1 MKSSLLLFLALS
13 SITAGCSAASQTPA
27 KVLLAQSG
35 NISKITQMKAGILK
49 IANASWWGF
58 NKEDA
63 TACLQAAINSG
74 VPKLI
79 VDNTG
84 SDWVVDQP
92 INLTSNQEIDFADG
106 VVVKAKKGCFIG
118 IGDSLFRGSNLQ
130 NITLHGED
138 KVVLQMNKKD
148 YQDAAIYKPGEWRH
162 GINLAGCTNVTISNL
177 TIKETG
183 GDGIYIGAGTQ
194 PYCENVLIENVI
206 SDGNN
211 RLGMAVTSAQNL
223 TVRHC
228 QFINSL
234 GASPQGG
241 IDFEP
246 NSAKERLVNCVVED
260 CKFENNIKGAG
271 ASVSPNHLNSQSL
284 PVSVT
289 FKNCTFTDNALGIF
303 LYPTRRSSEEPSVGQ
318 VEFDDCQLNNN
329 PVLMQ
334 DPVEKGIKI
343 VFKNCAID
351 NSNSKNE
358 AFSIICKEATG
369 RAIGNIFFDH
379 TTVIDNSG
387 RAPIAIK
394 YQGNGDVSDAIT
406 GTLYVKRNNKIS
418 QFNLSAF
425 IKQEQAEFSTINA
438 QKPAVLHLD
447 DLKPPPSD
455 APRQGNSEVYL
466 RGSFTFLQYAE
477 KGQSITIDAR
487 AVKVGNYSGN
497 TDLALLNPGDAI
509 IKTYSLP
516 PDSKIYPITFTA
528 ATTGFYRVTC
538 AGTVQR
544 VDITS
549 SHRGNGILLDGFQT
563 FLPIQGKLYFQ
574 VPAGVRE
581 FHVGVAADAEAD
593 VALVDPNG
601 KEIERHQNI
610 DSMQLFSATRAEASH
625 SEIWSIDVS
634 KVVWQLTV
642 RLYAPLEPI
651 VSTNPDTLV
660 LTSSTH
666 P

>member
-1 MKSSLLLFLALS
+1 MMKSHSFLWACIIFLL
-13 SITAGCSAASQTPA
+13 TAMSPLVKNAAAVTDA
-27 KVLLAQSG
+27 NTTKVLLSEV
-35 NISKITQMKAGILK
+35 KAGTRK
-49 IANASWWGF
+49 EANASWWGF
-58 NKEDA
+58 DKEDA

-84 SDWVVDQP
+84 SDWIVNQP
-92 INLTSNQEIDFADG
+92 ITLASHQEIVFADG
-106 VVVKAKKGCFIG
+106 VVVKAKKDCFKA
-118 IGDSLFRGSNLQ
+118 IGDCLFRGSNLQ
-130 NITLHGED
+130 NITLRGAG
-138 KVVLQMNKKD
+138 KAVLQMNKKD
-148 YQDAAIYKPGEWRH
+148 YQDATKYKPGEWRH
-162 GINLAGCTNVTISNL
+162 GINLAGCTNVVIRDL

-194 PYCENVLIENVI
+194 PHCENVLIENVI

-228 QFINSL
+228 QFINAL

-260 CKFENNIKGAG
+260 CTFANNIKGAG
-271 ASVSPNHLNSQSL
+271 ASVSPNHLSSQSL

-289 FKNCTFTDNALGIF
+289 FKNCTFNDNALGIF
-303 LYPTRRSSEEPSVGQ
+303 LYPTRRSSDEPSIGQ
-318 VEFDDCQLNNN
+318 VEFDDCRSNN
-329 PVLMQ
+329 PVLFQ
-334 DPVEKGIKI
+334 DPVTKGIKFI
-343 VFKNCAID
+343 FKNCTID
-351 NSNSKNE
+351 NRKNKNE
-358 AFSIICKEATG
+358 ALAIICKEAAG
-369 RAIGNIFFDH
+369 RAIGNIVFDN
-379 TTVIDNSG
+379 TTVIDDLA
-387 RAPIAIK
+387 RDPIAIK

-406 GTLYVKRNNKIS
+406 GTLYVKRNNQIS
-418 QFNLSAF
+418 QFDLSAF
-425 IKQEQAEFSTINA
+425 IKREQAEFSTINA

-487 AVKVGNYSGN
+487 AVKVGTYSGN
-497 TDLALLNPGDAI
+497 TDLTLLGPDDAV

-516 PDSKIYPITFTA
+516 PDSEIYPITFTA

-549 SHRGNGILLDGFQT
+549 PHRGNGILLDGFQT

-581 FHVGVAADAEAD
+581 FYVGIAADAGAD